1 MSKLNLD
8 YTLFSSRERQE
19 YVATYITTIDPN
31 ENDLETIAN
40 YILYGKDEDGT
51 SVVDRGEVE
60 IETRNKTWSR
70 KAHDSLDG
78 MVEESGLTGVPIEGQ
93 YGLTSNSS
101 GKGTAKIKYTAP
113 RSIIDRQQI
122 LNKILD
128 NPVLH
133 QQFVSLWADIDR
145 LEYIT
150 TKYDQLHGKRT
161 KEIRKELIELIGKDN
176 VFDLD
181 QRASE
186 LNQFDYLKMR
196 HRLVQYRQLQ
206 YHLKDS
212 LGTAVSSHGN
222 PTLIGDVRLI
232 TNALPNG
239 LLPSHM
245 PSPKE
250 LDPIWFGEEKRTWLS
265 IYLRSIKPTDEL
277 PLLDFSNSTHISA
290 LVYALADLHE
300 EAVTAEDIEDHERL
314 LSIFRTLDFYINNSK
329 LNEIQLEVVKGKLL
343 GYTNQEIKKQILEKT
358 GHTYQTTDYISTI
371 FTKIC
376 CPEIARTAALYEGWL
391 KTLVDDGRI
400 GFKKCRKCN
409 RFLLKNTQDFVRKA
423 RASDGLSSSCKDC
436 DKKARKKK

>member
-8 YTLFSSRERQE
+8 YTLFSSKERQE
-19 YVATYITTIDPN
+19 YVAKYLDEIDPTP
-31 ENDLETIAN
+31 NDLETIAN

-60 IETRNKTWSR
+60 IETRNKTWTR
-70 KAHDSLDG
+70 KAHDSLDS
-78 MVEESGLTGVPIEGQ
+78 MIEESGLTGVPLEGQ
-93 YGLTSNSS
+93 YGLTSNGS
-101 GKGTAKIKYTAP
+101 GKGATKIKYTAP
-113 RSIIDRQQI
+113 RSVIDRQKI
-122 LNKILD
+122 LNKVVD
-128 NPVLH
+128 KPVLK

-161 KEIRKELIELIGKDN
+161 KEIRKELIELVGKDN
-176 VFDLD
+176 LFDLD
-181 QRASE
+181 QRASQ

-212 LGTAVSSHGN
+212 LGTAVSSLN
-222 PTLIGDVRLI
+222 KPTLIGNIKLI
-232 TNALPNG
+232 TNALPSG
-239 LLPSHM
+239 LLPPNM
-245 PSPKE
+245 PSPKA
-250 LDPIWFGEEKRTWLS
+250 LDPIWFGEAKRNWLS
-265 IYLRSIKPTDEL
+265 IYLQSVKPTDEL
-277 PLLDFSNSTHISA
+277 PLLDFSNSSHISA

-300 EAVTAEDIEDHERL
+300 EALTAEDIEDRERL
-314 LSIFRTLDFYINNSK
+314 LSIFKTLDFYVNNSK

-343 GYTNQEIKKQILEKT
+343 GYTNQEIKQQIFEKT
-358 GHTYQTTDYISTI
+358 GHMYQTTDYISTI

-376 CPEIARTAALYEGWL
+376 CPEIARTAAFYEDWL
-391 KTLVDDGRI
+391 NILVDDGRT

-423 RASDGLSSSCKDC
+423 RASDGLSNSCKDC